1 MKLILK
7 ATFMSELKF
16 NLKKILVPTD
26 FSDLSL
32 TALRYAASMAKH
44 SDAEI
49 TLLHVMQP
57 YEHEAIL
64 NKIIDFKG
72 TLQKAIQEKL
82 NEIKKATPDL
92 LGVPVTVKIV
102 EGKIYE
108 AIENIVKEEDL
119 DLIVMGTHGAGGL
132 GNLEKYVLGTNAYRT
147 VHVSGCP
154 VITLRE
160 VKEKIAYDNII
171 LPLDMTKE
179 TKQKVDTAIKIAKV
193 LGSTIH
199 VVSVTT
205 FVDEF
210 RYNLSEIKGLL
221 QEVADKVKAAGVKV
235 VTEMLRHDDIADSIL
250 KYSEEVNADL
260 VVIMTRQE
268 GKLND
273 IVVGSSA
280 RKIITKSKVPVLSLR
295 PRE

>member
-1 MKLILK
+1 
-7 ATFMSELKF
+7 MSELKF

-26 FSDLSL
+26 FSELSL

-49 TLLHVMQP
+49 ILLHVMQP

-72 TLQKAIQEKL
+72 TLQKAIEEKL
-82 NEIKKATPDL
+82 NDVKASNSDL
-92 LGVPVTVKIV
+92 LGVPVRVKIT

-108 AIENIVKEEDL
+108 SIEKIVSEEEL

-147 VHVSGCP
+147 VHISGCP

-160 VKEKIAYDNII
+160 IKEKVAYENIL

-193 LGSTIH
+193 LGSAIH
-199 VVSVTT
+199 VISITS
-205 FVDEF
+205 FMDEF
-210 RYNLSEIKGLL
+210 RYNVTEIKNQLD
-221 QEVADKVKAAGVKV
+221 EVAEKVSAAGVKV
-235 VTEMLRHDDIADSIL
+235 FTNMLRNDDVADTVIE
-250 KYSEEVNADL
+250 YSQEINADL
-260 VVIMTRQE
+260 VIIMTRE
-268 GKLND
+268 ESKLND
-273 IVVGSSA
+273 MVVGSSA
-280 RKIITKSKVPVLSLR
+280 RKIITESKVPVLSLR
-295 PRE
+295 PKV

>member
-1 MKLILK
+1 
-7 ATFMSELKF
+7 MSELKF

-26 FSDLSL
+26 FSELSL

-44 SDAEI
+44 SEAEI
-49 TLLHVMQP
+49 ILLHVMQP

-72 TLQKAIQEKL
+72 TLQKAIEEKL
-82 NEIKKATPDL
+82 NDIKASNSDL
-92 LGVPVTVKIV
+92 LGVPVRVKIT

-108 AIENIVKEEDL
+108 SIEKIVSEEEL

-160 VKEKIAYDNII
+160 IKEKVAYENIL

-193 LGSTIH
+193 LGSAIH
-199 VVSVTT
+199 VISITS
-205 FVDEF
+205 FMDEF
-210 RYNLSEIKGLL
+210 RYNIKEIKNQLD
-221 QEVADKVKAAGVKV
+221 EVAEKVSAAGVKV
-235 VTEMLRHDDIADSIL
+235 FTNMLRNDDVADTVIE
-250 KYSEEVNADL
+250 YSQEINADL
-260 VVIMTRQE
+260 VIIMTRE
-268 GKLND
+268 ESKLND
-273 IVVGSSA
+273 MVVGSSA
-280 RKIITKSKVPVLSLR
+280 RKVITESKVPVLSLR
-295 PRE
+295 PKV